1 MKDAISLR
9 KSCAGEAASGSL
21 SLCVMPTFAAR
32 GAYTALVTPFL
43 ASDDAPIDWGAFEKL
58 VEAQVA
64 ARVAGVVPCG
74 TTGESPTLADDE
86 QAEVVKRTVALV
98 AGRVEVVAGCG
109 GASTSKASA
118 LAAKA
123 EAAGADAIM
132 VVVPYY
138 NRPSQEGLVQHFVQ
152 IARSTALP
160 VVVYNIPGRSAV
172 DLGIESLARIV
183 EACPN
188 VVAVKEATGNV
199 LRAMEIGRRFGSRL
213 SVLSGD
219 DALTLPMLAVGA
231 TGVISVASN
240 VRPRAVARVIELW
253 NEGRAA
259 DALTLHRR
267 LLPVYEAMFCEANP
281 GPAKCVLANAGIMSN
296 ELRLPMTPVS
306 EASAV
311 SIAATIAAFDA
322 AGALP

>member
-1 MKDAISLR
+1 
-9 KSCAGEAASGSL
+9 
-21 SLCVMPTFAAR
+21 MPTFAAR

-43 ASDDAPIDWGAFEKL
+43 ANDEKTIDGESFDKF

-64 ARVAGVVPCG
+64 GRVAGVVPCG
-74 TTGESPTLADDE
+74 TTGESPTLSDDE
-86 QAEVVKRTVALV
+86 QAELVKRTVTAV

-109 GASTSKASA
+109 GSSTAKAAS
-118 LAAKA
+118 LAKKA
-123 EAAGADAIM
+123 EAAGADGVM

-160 VVVYNIPGRSAV
+160 IVVYNIPGRSAV
-172 DLGIESLARIV
+172 DLGIDSLARIV

-199 LRAMEIGRRFGSRL
+199 LRAMEIGRRFGDRL
-213 SVLSGD
+213 AVLSGD
-219 DALTLPMLAVGA
+219 DGLTLPMLAVGA

-253 NEGRAA
+253 HEGRAS

-281 GPAKCVLANAGIMSN
+281 GPAKHVLAAEGILAN
-296 ELRLPMTPVS
+296 ELRLPMTAVS
-306 EASAV
+306 AASANK
-311 SIAATIAAFDA
+311 IFEAMAAFDA